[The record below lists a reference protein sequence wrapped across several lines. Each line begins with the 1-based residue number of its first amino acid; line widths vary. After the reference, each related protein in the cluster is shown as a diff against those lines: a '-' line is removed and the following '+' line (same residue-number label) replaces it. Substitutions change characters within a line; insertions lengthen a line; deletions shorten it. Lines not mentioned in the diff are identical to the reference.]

1 MKPFE
6 GKVAIVTGGGSGIG
20 QALCEELAHR
30 GSMVVVA
37 DINDDCA
44 QQVATAI
51 TQRGGRAYAAHINV
65 SKKEEVRQLVAE
77 TVSAYG
83 HLDYLFNNAG
93 IVIGGDARDL
103 TSEQW
108 HRVLDVNFYGALYGT
123 LAAYSVMLKQ
133 GSGHIVNTA
142 SAAGLLPG
150 PGNAPYSASKHAIVG
165 LSLSLRFEAA
175 DLGVKVSVI
184 CPGFVR
190 TNISQSMVLANA
202 ARQQFLARLP
212 FHMMKAEHAAHAIL
226 GGVLR
231 NQAIIVFPTS
241 MRWIWRLYRA
251 FPHLLDGVWLTLMRE
266 FRTLRGAPDIR

>member
-6 GKVAIVTGGGSGIG
+6 EKVAIVTGGGSGIG
-20 QALCEELAHR
+20 QALCKELARR

-37 DINDDCA
+37 DVNDGCA
-44 QQVATAI
+44 RQVSAAI
-51 TQRGGRAYAAHINV
+51 TQRGGRACAAHVDV
-65 SKKEEVRQLVAE
+65 SKEEDVRQLVDE

-108 HRVLDVNFYGALYGT
+108 RRVLDVNFYGVLYGT
-123 LAAYSVMLKQ
+123 LAAYPVMLKQ

-150 PGNAPYSASKHAIVG
+150 PGNAPYCASKHAIVG
-165 LSLSLRFEAA
+165 LSRSLRFEAA
-175 DLGVKVSVI
+175 DLGVNVSVV

-190 TNISQSMVLANA
+190 TNIYQSMVLANVPREQA
-202 ARQQFLARLP
+202 LARLP
-212 FHMMKAEHAAHAIL
+212 RHMMEAEHAAHVIL
-226 GGVLR
+226 GGVSR
-231 NQAIIVFPTS
+231 NQAVIVFPAS
-241 MRWIWRLYRA
+241 MRWICRLYRF
-251 FPHLLDGVWLTLMRE
+251 FPRLTDGVWLTLMRE
-266 FRTLRGAPDIR
+266 FRKYRGAPNTR